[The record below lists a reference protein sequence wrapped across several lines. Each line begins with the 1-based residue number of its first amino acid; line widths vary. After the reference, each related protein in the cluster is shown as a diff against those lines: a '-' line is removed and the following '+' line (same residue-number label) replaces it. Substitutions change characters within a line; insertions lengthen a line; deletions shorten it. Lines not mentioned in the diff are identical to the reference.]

1 MLIRNFNA
9 FESQYHAS
17 EKNSCDKQEREK
29 KQIRKEQM
37 SDEIR
42 RSIEERKYQKDLN
55 IHFLCLI
62 NSFFFYS
69 NYFGIYAYMLL

>member
-1 MLIRNFNA
+1 MSIKKKIMLIRNFNT

-17 EKNSCDKQEREK
+17 KKNSCDKQEREK
-29 KQIRKEQM
+29 IEQM

-62 NSFFFYS
+62 NSFIFYS
-69 NYFGIYAYMLL
+69 NYFGI